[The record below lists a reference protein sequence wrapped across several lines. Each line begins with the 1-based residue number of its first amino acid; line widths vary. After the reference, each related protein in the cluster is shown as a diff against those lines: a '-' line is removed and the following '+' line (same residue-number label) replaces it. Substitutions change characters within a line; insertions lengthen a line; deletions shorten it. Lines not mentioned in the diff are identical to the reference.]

1 MTKYAVTAF
10 RFYKEFLTE
19 GEARTYFEEIKNDF
33 TYCEL
38 KRIRE
43 TILGYYA
50 TSLEIFRK

>member
-19 GEARTYFEEIKNDF
+19 GEARACFEKIKNDF

-50 TSLEIFRK
+50 TSHEIFRK